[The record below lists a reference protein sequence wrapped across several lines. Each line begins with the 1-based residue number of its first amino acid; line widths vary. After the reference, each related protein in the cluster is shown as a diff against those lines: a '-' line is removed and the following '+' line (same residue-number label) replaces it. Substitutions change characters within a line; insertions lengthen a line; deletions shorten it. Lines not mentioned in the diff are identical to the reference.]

1 MTAQAHPA
9 APPAHPAPLQPT
21 TSTLL
26 WARPR
31 RGRPPE
37 KLTTSKLLTAR
48 SVAWRATAAA
58 GGSHRPAGRAPR
70 LERIAAPPQPHRAAR
85 RRPIACELAA
95 SSMRCLSSPRQARA
109 TTPPPGSPT
118 RRCPCPVACA
128 APRFPSPRR
137 RRVVLSEPRQTRA
150 TTLRGRALQPAAAD
164 TVHALS
170 GGALWR
176 RRGEERREVRRW
188 RLGFP
193 PGGPREPHGRGSGGD
208 FPVKRH
214 GEI

>member
-48 SVAWRATAAA
+48 SVVWRATAAA
-58 GGSHRPAGRAPR
+58 GGAHRPAGRAPR
-70 LERIAAPPQPHRAAR
+70 LERIAAPPHPHRAAR
-85 RRPIACELAA
+85 RRPVACELAA

-118 RRCPCPVACA
+118 RCCPCPVACA

-137 RRVVLSEPRQTRA
+137 RRVVLSEPRHHASGESPTARRRRHRA
-150 TTLRGRALQPAAAD
+150 CFGRRRPLAAARGRTP
-164 TVHALS
+164 
-170 GGALWR
+170 
-176 RRGEERREVRRW
+176 GEEVRRW

-208 FPVKRH
+208 FPVTERQ